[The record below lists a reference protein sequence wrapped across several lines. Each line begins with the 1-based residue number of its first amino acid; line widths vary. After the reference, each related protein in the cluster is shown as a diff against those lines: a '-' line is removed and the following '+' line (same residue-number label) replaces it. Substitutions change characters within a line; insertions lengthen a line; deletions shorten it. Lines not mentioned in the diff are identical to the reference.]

1 MIESINQ
8 LSSLSLSFLLCMNKQ
23 SQAQEY
29 QRMSIIMPLGRRI
42 EICRENVDKLID
54 KQRRLSA
61 MASDPDTLYSAV
73 KLQTLVEQYRDYVK
87 SKMLAFYSQTHL
99 MGADATDELVLHAAA
114 WLKVSSLNLAQLV
127 QDYPNLICH
136 KHRGV
141 LPLHVV
147 IAATGDDH
155 FSRVRAI
162 LCAFPE
168 GAKVL
173 DSRGILPVQIALLS
187 GAPWEVVKLLID
199 AFPSAIQYPF
209 LPFAPVL
216 EHNVRSLINLR
227 PYEMACS
234 LGYYDLSSLFQLL
247 AKSQDI
253 VITAASHSKSHE

>member
-1 MIESINQ
+1 MS
-8 LSSLSLSFLLCMNKQ
+8 SSMSLSRHIERC
-23 SQAQEY
+23 
-29 QRMSIIMPLGRRI
+29 RI
-42 EICRENVDKLID
+42 EHTENVDKLID

-61 MASDPDTLYSAV
+61 MASDSDSLYSV
-73 KLQTLVEQYRDYVK
+73 VDLQILVEHCRDLAK
-87 SKMLAFYSQTHL
+87 SKMLAFYSQRHL

-114 WLKVSSLNLAQLV
+114 ELKVSSLNLAQLV

-136 KHRGV
+136 KHRGM

-147 IAATGDDH
+147 VAATGIDH

-162 LCAFPE
+162 LRAFPE

-187 GAPWEVVKLLID
+187 GAPWEVVKLLI
-199 AFPSAIQYPF
+199 AEFPSAIQYPF

-216 EHNVRSLINLR
+216 EHNELIGLR
-227 PYEMACS
+227 PFEIACS
-234 LGYYDLSSLFQLL
+234 LGYYDSSFLFQLL

-253 VITAASHSKSHE
+253 VITAARPSKSHE